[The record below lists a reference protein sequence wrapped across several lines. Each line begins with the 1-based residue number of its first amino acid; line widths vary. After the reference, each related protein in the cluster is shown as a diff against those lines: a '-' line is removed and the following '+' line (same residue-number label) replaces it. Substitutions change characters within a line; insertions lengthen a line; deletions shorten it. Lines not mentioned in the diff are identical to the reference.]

1 MYHLTLP
8 ALTIGLFLTAMLVRS
23 LRSSLVDVFSAEYI
37 EAARAR
43 GLSEG
48 RVVMKHAL
56 RNSLIATIT
65 VLAVNLGWLISSA
78 VVIERVFDIPGL
90 GQLLVESIYTRDFPT
105 IQALTLVF
113 GLLVIAHQ
121 PPVRR
126 SRTRSSTRAFGT
138 TDGDP
143 ARAHRLVGRTAEAA
157 GAQSSGAGRTRLS
170 TSASA
175 ILGLIGLAAIFAP
188 LIAPYAPNAQNLA
201 NAFQPPSSEHLMGT
215 DNLGRDIF
223 SRVVYAARVDLQI
236 GLILTYVPLVYGVI
250 LGAVAGYFGGRSDSV
265 IMRLVDVVIAF
276 PFLVLVIAILAV
288 VGPGVKGIYIAVLA
302 VAWAMYAR
310 LTRAEMLVL
319 REQQFMLA
327 GEALGFSRRRII
339 FRHAIPNLLR
349 PNLVFSMADF
359 VLNILL
365 VASLSFLGLGV
376 RPPTPEWGAM
386 VAEGQ
391 NFLLNAWWITT
402 LPGIVIVV
410 VGIALSLVGDGLA
423 DRMGERF
430 RLTV

>member
-1 MYHLTLP
+1 MAT
-8 ALTIGLFLTAMLVRS
+8 RQ
-23 LRSSLVDVFSAEYI
+23 E
-37 EAARAR
+37 
-43 GLSEG
+43 
-48 RVVMKHAL
+48 
-56 RNSLIATIT
+56 LI
-65 VLAVNLGWLISSA
+65 ISSA
-78 VVIERVFDIPGL
+78 GRMRRRAASERRWANAALYVGL
-90 GQLLVESIYTRDFPT
+90 G
-105 IQALTLVF
+105 
-113 GLLVIAHQ
+113 
-121 PPVRR
+121 
-126 SRTRSSTRAFGT
+126 
-138 TDGDP
+138 
-143 ARAHRLVGRTAEAA
+143 
-157 GAQSSGAGRTRLS
+157 
-170 TSASA
+170 
-175 ILGLIGLAAIFAP
+175 ILGVVTVAAIFAP
-188 LIAPYAPNAQNLA
+188 LIAPFAPNQQDLA
-201 NAFQPPSSEHLMGT
+201 NAFQPPSTEHLMGT

-223 SRVVYAARVDLQI
+223 SRVVYAARVDLQL

-250 LGAVAGYFGGRSDSV
+250 LGAVAGYFGGRSDTV

-423 DRMGERF
+423 DRLGERF
-430 RLTV
+430 RLTI

>member
-1 MYHLTLP
+1 MTNRQEAILGS
-8 ALTIGLFLTAMLVRS
+8 AAR
-23 LRSSLVDVFSAEYI
+23 LRSRAVSERRWANASLY
-37 EAARAR
+37 
-43 GLSEG
+43 
-48 RVVMKHAL
+48 
-56 RNSLIATIT
+56 
-65 VLAVNLGWLISSA
+65 
-78 VVIERVFDIPGL
+78 
-90 GQLLVESIYTRDFPT
+90 
-105 IQALTLVF
+105 
-113 GLLVIAHQ
+113 
-121 PPVRR
+121 
-126 SRTRSSTRAFGT
+126 
-138 TDGDP
+138 
-143 ARAHRLVGRTAEAA
+143 VGA
-157 GAQSSGAGRTRLS
+157 
-170 TSASA
+170 A
-175 ILGLIGLAAIFAP
+175 ILGLVALAAIFAP
-188 LIAPYAPNAQNLA
+188 LIAPYPPNAQNLV
-201 NAFQPPSSEHLMGT
+201 NAFQPPSADHMMGT

-223 SRVVYAARVDLQI
+223 SRVVYAARVDLQ
-236 GLILTYVPLVYGVI
+236 LAFILTYVPLAYGVI
-250 LGAVAGYFGGRSDSV
+250 LGAVAGYFSGRVDSV
-265 IMRLVDVVIAF
+265 IMRLVDVVVAF

-302 VAWAMYAR
+302 VGWALYAR

-402 LPGIVIVV
+402 LPGIVIVL
-410 VGIALSLVGDGLA
+410 VGIAVSLVGDGLA
-423 DRMGERF
+423 DRLGERF
-430 RLTV
+430 RLTVDSGSPSEAAKGEHA

>member
-1 MYHLTLP
+1 MRRRAASERRWANA
-8 ALTIGLFLTAMLVRS
+8 ALYV
-23 LRSSLVDVFSAEYI
+23 
-37 EAARAR
+37 
-43 GLSEG
+43 
-48 RVVMKHAL
+48 
-56 RNSLIATIT
+56 
-65 VLAVNLGWLISSA
+65 
-78 VVIERVFDIPGL
+78 
-90 GQLLVESIYTRDFPT
+90 
-105 IQALTLVF
+105 
-113 GLLVIAHQ
+113 
-121 PPVRR
+121 
-126 SRTRSSTRAFGT
+126 
-138 TDGDP
+138 
-143 ARAHRLVGRTAEAA
+143 
-157 GAQSSGAGRTRLS
+157 GAG
-170 TSASA
+170 
-175 ILGLIGLAAIFAP
+175 ILGVVALAAVFAP
-188 LIAPYAPNAQNLA
+188 LIAPFEPNAQDLA
-201 NAFQPPSSEHLMGT
+201 NAFQPPSSDHLMGT

-223 SRVVYAARVDLQI
+223 SRVVYAARVDLQL
-236 GLILTYVPLVYGVI
+236 GLVLTYVPLVYGVI
-250 LGAVAGYFGGRSDSV
+250 LGAVAGYFGGRSDTV

-402 LPGIVIVV
+402 LPGIVIVL

-423 DRMGERF
+423 DRLGERF

>member
-1 MYHLTLP
+1 
-8 ALTIGLFLTAMLVRS
+8 
-23 LRSSLVDVFSAEYI
+23 
-37 EAARAR
+37 
-43 GLSEG
+43 
-48 RVVMKHAL
+48 
-56 RNSLIATIT
+56 
-65 VLAVNLGWLISSA
+65 
-78 VVIERVFDIPGL
+78 
-90 GQLLVESIYTRDFPT
+90 
-105 IQALTLVF
+105 
-113 GLLVIAHQ
+113 
-121 PPVRR
+121 
-126 SRTRSSTRAFGT
+126 
-138 TDGDP
+138 
-143 ARAHRLVGRTAEAA
+143 
-157 GAQSSGAGRTRLS
+157 
-170 TSASA
+170 
-175 ILGLIGLAAIFAP
+175 
-188 LIAPYAPNAQNLA
+188 
-201 NAFQPPSSEHLMGT
+201 MGT

-276 PFLVLVIAILAV
+276 PFIVLVIAILAV

-327 GEALGFSRRRII
+327 AEALGFSRRRII

-376 RPPTPEWGAM
+376 RPPTPSGARWSRR
-386 VAEGQ
+386 AELPLERLVDRDAAGHRHRRRRDRPQ
-391 NFLLNAWWITT
+391 PGRRRSRGPHGRAVPAHRLKQRRSVNA
-402 LPGIVIVV
+402 
-410 VGIALSLVGDGLA
+410 
-423 DRMGERF
+423 
-430 RLTV
+430 